1 MYENGCYDAA
11 ITDRGNYCAGN
22 KHLYILMPSHVPLKT
37 MTSSNKLDLCT
48 KTHHSQLKWQRER
61 GENLEWEGV
70 IGSLASA
77 TTEEILCSIKNS
89 LQQTGYWISTTRF
102 TCWNKILF
110 FTFSE
115 VLASSRPWTIG
126 TIRIKQRMSLDPSLS
141 RMFDFGKVANYHPN
155 GFELSNKELSPI

>member
-1 MYENGCYDAA
+1 MAA
-11 ITDRGNYCAGN
+11 LMLHRGNYCAGN
-22 KHLYILMPSHVPLKT
+22 KHLHILMPSHVPLKT
-37 MTSSNKLDLCT
+37 MTSSNKLNSRT
-48 KTHHSQLKWQRER
+48 KTHHSQLRWQRER

-70 IGSLASA
+70 TGSLASA

-89 LQQTGYWISTTRF
+89 LQQTGCWISTTKF
-102 TCWNKILF
+102 TCWNKVLF

-126 TIRIKQRMSLDPSLS
+126 TIRIKHRMSLDHSSS
-141 RMFDFGKVANYHPN
+141 RMFDLWKVANYHPN

>member
-1 MYENGCYDAA
+1 MDENGCPDAA
-11 ITDRGNYCAGN
+11 ITDRGNYGAGN

-48 KTHHSQLKWQRER
+48 KTHHSQLRWQRER
-61 GENLEWEGV
+61 GDNLEWKGV

-77 TTEEILCSIKNS
+77 PIEEILCSIKNS
-89 LQQTGYWISTTRF
+89 LQQTGCWISTTRF
-102 TCWNKILF
+102 TCWNQVLF

-115 VLASSRPWTIG
+115 VVASSRPWTIG
-126 TIRIKQRMSLDPSLS
+126 TRIKLRMSLDHSSS
-141 RMFDFGKVANYHPN
+141 RMFDFWKVATYHPN